1 MDNNQLSELPVEL
14 CAISRLEELHIA
26 NNQLIGLPLEF
37 GFLINLEKLHLQKNR
52 IRELPEV
59 SVVKTSELVHD
70 NNNKMACGPIEDSD
84 QPMHTPSPV
93 RVFAVCLKKVLVR
106 SHP

>member
-1 MDNNQLSELPVEL
+1 MDNNLLAELPVEL
-14 CAISRLEELHIA
+14 CALTRLEELHIA

-59 SVVKTSELVHD
+59 SLFKIYVPLSFFK
-70 NNNKMACGPIEDSD
+70 
-84 QPMHTPSPV
+84 
-93 RVFAVCLKKVLVR
+93 
-106 SHP
+106 

>member
-1 MDNNQLSELPVEL
+1 MDNNQLTELPVEL
-14 CAISRLEELHIA
+14 CALTRLEELHIA

-59 SVVKTSELVHD
+59 CFCS
-70 NNNKMACGPIEDSD
+70 NGIGPYSGFLYA
-84 QPMHTPSPV
+84 
-93 RVFAVCLKKVLVR
+93 R
-106 SHP
+106 

>member
-1 MDNNQLSELPVEL
+1 MYRYSYRLVNLQHLSMDNNQLTELPVEL
-14 CAISRLEELHIA
+14 CALSRLEELHIA

-59 SVVKTSELVHD
+59 RIAKMKLFLREKDAHQKD
-70 NNNKMACGPIEDSD
+70 NI
-84 QPMHTPSPV
+84 
-93 RVFAVCLKKVLVR
+93 VF
-106 SHP
+106 